1 MSPEEEKESPEKEFA
16 GNTTL
21 HGLNRIVIAPSGYF
35 RVLWVLAIL
44 SSYSG
49 FAYMFSTMIID
60 YFSYDTITDTK
71 LEFDD
76 EVIFPAVTICNMNK
90 FDESKLKIIDFVYL
104 SMFLYAVQLDVDTI
118 IAGGAIPDE
127 TVNSTTEGMN
137 VEDLLLQ
144 KGFDIHWNR
153 MPLCI
158 WKGVHCTERNF
169 THSFGHYGNCYTFNA
184 DADNPLKQSMQGS
197 SQGFMAFIDLK
208 VDEYT
213 ETYTAGGNAEVGLKL
228 LVHDP
233 REPPMMDTQGIALA
247 PGNHAFVSVK
257 RILYE
262 NHVPPWGVCEDRQ
275 LEYYDTYTLNGC
287 YLECRSKHVV
297 SNCSCRPYNLP
308 GTAPTC
314 DPTTMFTCVNDVL
327 DQVIR
332 GELKCDCPVPCRM
345 TSYSTSVS
353 YAGWPNRHTRTYL
366 APYWGMD
373 SNYITANGVVFSVF
387 YEKLN
392 YQKITE
398 LKAMDGGQLASNIG
412 GMMGLFIGAS
422 LLTLLEVW
430 EYLWQRLKGFL
441 GKHRRP
447 TVIDVKTQPHD
458 IERGIVFHK

>member
-1 MSPEEEKESPEKEFA
+1 MSPEEEKESPEREFA
-16 GNTTL
+16 GNTSL

-60 YFSYDTITDTK
+60 YFSYNTITDTK

-76 EVIFPAVTICNMNK
+76 EVIFPAVTVCNMNK
-90 FDESKLKIIDFVYL
+90 FDESKLKVIDFVYL
-104 SMFLYAVQLDVDTI
+104 SMFLFAVQLDVETI

-137 VEDLLLQ
+137 VEDLLLE

-158 WKGVHCTERNF
+158 WKGVHCTER
-169 THSFGHYGNCYTFNA
+169 
-184 DADNPLKQSMQGS
+184 
-197 SQGFMAFIDLK
+197 
-208 VDEYT
+208 DEYT
-213 ETYTAGGNAEVGLKL
+213 ETYTASGNAEVGLKL

-247 PGNHAFVSVK
+247 PGNHALVSVK

-297 SNCSCRPYNLP
+297 RNCSCRPYNLP
-308 GTAPTC
+308 
-314 DPTTMFTCVNDVL
+314 

-332 GELKCDCPVPCRM
+332 GVLKCDCPVPCSM

-373 SNYITANGVVFSVF
+373 SNYITTNGVVFSVF

-447 TVIDVKTQPHD
+447 TVIDVKTHPHD